1 MASGQQSGTP
11 DASATPSAADPVSDP
26 VSDDSS
32 PNQRQCVLVE
42 PGRFEWSSSKVP
54 TPGQGEV
61 LIKPQAVGV
70 CGTDY
75 HAFDGCQ
82 NFFVYPRVLGHEI
95 GATVVAL
102 GPGCEDS
109 GLKKGDKVAVV
120 PYWEC
125 GSCVACRWGKP
136 NCCTSIE
143 VIGVHRDGA
152 MRGCARAPPLPHIRI
167 SLKHTL

>member
-1 MASGQQSGTP
+1 MASAAQQQFGTP
-11 DASATPSAADPVSDP
+11 DAYP

-42 PGRFEWSSSKVP
+42 PGRFEWKSSKVP
-54 TPGQGEV
+54 QPGEGEV

-109 GLKKGDKVAVV
+109 GLKRGDKVAVV

-125 GSCVACRWGKP
+125 GECVACRWDKP

-152 MRGCARAPPLPHIRI
+152 MRGCARALSTPHQHI
-167 SLKHTL
+167 SEHTL